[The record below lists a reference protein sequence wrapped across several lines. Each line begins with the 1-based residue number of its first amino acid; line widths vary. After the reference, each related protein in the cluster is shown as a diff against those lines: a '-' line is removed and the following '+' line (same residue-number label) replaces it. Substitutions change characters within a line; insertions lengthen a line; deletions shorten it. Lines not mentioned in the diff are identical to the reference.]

1 MAESLR
7 LQTLKGV
14 KWGAVEKFSMQAV
27 QFVVTLVMARLL
39 TPDDYGTV
47 GLVAI
52 FIAVA
57 QSLIESGFA
66 QALVRKQDRTDSD
79 CSTVFF
85 FNLVVSVVLYFMC
98 FIAAPFVA
106 AFYNIPILTNV
117 MRVICLVLVINGL
130 ALVQRALFTANV
142 DFRAQAKA
150 TILAGLISG
159 VCGVISALY
168 GFGVWALVVQQI
180 TNAIVNTI
188 ALWTIS
194 SWRPKFVY
202 SWNSFRE
209 MFGFGSKFMISGII
223 NTVYNNISGMIIGKV
238 YTASTLG
245 FYSRA
250 QHFVTLPTNTLSGIV
265 SSVSYPVLCKIQDDN
280 ERLSEIYRKL
290 IKQSAFMVFVP
301 VLIMSAIAEPMVVF
315 LIGEKWR
322 FAGQLLLIMGFSQM
336 WYPVHLLNLNLLAV
350 KGRSDLFLRL
360 EIIKKVLGFSV
371 IVISIPYGIVIFV
384 YAGIASSIIS
394 LMINTYYTGKL
405 IGVGFFRQM
414 QDLMPI
420 LLLSLSS
427 YVIVRI
433 LCYCV
438 QNLYVQL
445 FGGVIIGISF
455 AFVVSYLLNF
465 QELQELISIIKT
477 KTSKK

>member
-1 MAESLR
+1 
-7 LQTLKGV
+7 
-14 KWGAVEKFSMQAV
+14 
-27 QFVVTLVMARLL
+27 
-39 TPDDYGTV
+39 
-47 GLVAI
+47 
-52 FIAVA
+52 
-57 QSLIESGFA
+57 
-66 QALVRKQDRTDSD
+66 
-79 CSTVFF
+79 
-85 FNLVVSVVLYFMC
+85 
-98 FIAAPFVA
+98 
-106 AFYNIPILTNV
+106 
-117 MRVICLVLVINGL
+117 
-130 ALVQRALFTANV
+130 
-142 DFRAQAKA
+142 
-150 TILAGLISG
+150 
-159 VCGVISALY
+159 
-168 GFGVWALVVQQI
+168 
-180 TNAIVNTI
+180 
-188 ALWTIS
+188 
-194 SWRPKFVY
+194 
-202 SWNSFRE
+202 
-209 MFGFGSKFMISGII
+209 MISGII